1 MIFRKP
7 DWSESE
13 KDPRI
18 AEIIESAML
27 FMQKI
32 APDKWQEKID
42 EIDNNLTIVLVNN
55 SLNCK
60 ALRNGELCNCK
71 VPSGAAAYK
80 FFASSDSKLFK
91 TTQGVAVRHHASYH
105 VITHEVLH
113 AFSSDSGI
121 TDSGNGFIKVGAR
134 YCEEDKEGNIT
145 VNIGNDL
152 NESITDALASR
163 TLGRVGPGIDAGY
176 ASQVIIADLLIGETV
191 ENNAFIQGVYLGEG
205 NRFAEDFDKT
215 IKTSKVKFSQ
225 YMQNFKVIGSEE
237 DTRKSDEL
245 LRGAVEY
252 NLRKAKTFEEIDSVY
267 GFQQKVINI
276 YKNGGLYTNFMENDD
291 INRMNNLLKF
301 ADNMQ
306 KQCKT
311 NLNTQKMA
319 IKSTLNEIQG

>member
-1 MIFRKP
+1 MRP
-7 DWSESE
+7 
-13 KDPRI
+13 
-18 AEIIESAML
+18 
-27 FMQKI
+27 
-32 APDKWQEKID
+32 
-42 EIDNNLTIVLVNN
+42 
-55 SLNCK
+55 
-60 ALRNGELCNCK
+60 
-71 VPSGAAAYK
+71 
-80 FFASSDSKLFK
+80 
-91 TTQGVAVRHHASYH
+91 HASCH

-191 ENNAFIQGVYLGEG
+191 GNNAFIQGVYLGEG

-237 DTRKSDEL
+237 DTRKSD
-245 LRGAVEY
+245 
-252 NLRKAKTFEEIDSVY
+252 
-267 GFQQKVINI
+267 
-276 YKNGGLYTNFMENDD
+276 
-291 INRMNNLLKF
+291 
-301 ADNMQ
+301 
-306 KQCKT
+306 
-311 NLNTQKMA
+311 
-319 IKSTLNEIQG
+319 